1 MKALVIY
8 DSTGKIWSIF
18 YGEDQVPQ
26 GLLALFVDIPDGG
39 QLERIDVTNP
49 DDPKP
54 VFTYLP
60 ESDIGKLQNRVT
72 ELEDQLTEAQL
83 ALTEQYE
90 ANLAL
95 EDEVTNTQLAL
106 TELYEANQTTT
117 TTKEALSWQATW
129 QQYMRT

>member
-8 DSTGKIWSIF
+8 DATGKIWSIF
-18 YGEDQVPQ
+18 YGENQVPQ

-60 ESDIGKLQNRVT
+60 ESDIGKLQNRMLPPGPT
-72 ELEDQLTEAQL
+72 CLTAKPA
-83 ALTEQYE
+83 ALIF
-90 ANLAL
+90 L
-95 EDEVTNTQLAL
+95 
-106 TELYEANQTTT
+106 
-117 TTKEALSWQATW
+117 LSV
-129 QQYMRT
+129 

>member
-1 MKALVIY
+1 MMQPEK
-8 DSTGKIWSIF
+8 
-18 YGEDQVPQ
+18 YGQFFMEKTRFHR
-26 GLLALFVDIPDGG
+26 GFWHYLWTSDGG

-72 ELEDQLTEAQL
+72 ELENQLTEAQL

-106 TELYEANQTTT
+106 TELYEATQTTT
-117 TTKEALSWQATW
+117 TTKEA
-129 QQYMRT
+129 

>member
-1 MKALVIY
+1 MWT
-8 DSTGKIWSIF
+8 S
-18 YGEDQVPQ
+18 
-26 GLLALFVDIPDGG
+26 DGG

-60 ESDIGKLQNRVT
+60 ESDIGKLQNRVV
-72 ELEDQLTEAQL
+72 ELENQLTEAQL

-95 EDEVTNTQLAL
+95 EDESLTQLAL
-106 TELYEANQTTT
+106 TELCRSNQTTT
-117 TTKEALSWQATW
+117 TTRLNHGKLHGKSICKSDP
-129 QQYMRT
+129 